1 MESEVIQFFGFLAV
15 VGVVGLVWLWIVYLP
30 GRTLERPQ
38 DWEWI
43 NGKRYRKPRQKQST
57 EKEPRGED
65 GPRKSD

>member
-43 NGKRYRKPRQKQST
+43 NGKKS
-57 EKEPRGED
+57 
-65 GPRKSD
+65 RKSGPERPKNEPPKSS